1 MSTSDI
7 TFTALPSFEISTGLC
22 LVTGQNIG
30 FFSMATKGLNLFSFE
45 SAKCRVN

>member
-22 LVTGQNIG
+22 
-30 FFSMATKGLNLFSFE
+30 FFTRQKIVFFFKENERAEPVFVWKRKMQG
-45 SAKCRVN
+45 